1 MKRLI
6 RETNG
11 ILNMIMQIEE
21 TKTKKEIKKND

>member
-6 RETNG
+6 RETKG
-11 ILNMIMQIEE
+11 ILNKVMQIEE